1 MNILSSLISIDFIYH
16 TWGRFF
22 SIMIEK
28 PGTNALKI
36 DKQILDKFWTLSE
49 ASASSTVKAT
59 NQLVELLIQKQR
71 QNKVIV

>member
-1 MNILSSLISIDFIYH
+1 MISY
-16 TWGRFF
+16 TTRGKVFF
-22 SIMIEK
+22 SIMTEK

-71 QNKVIV
+71 QNKVKNSNNSLC